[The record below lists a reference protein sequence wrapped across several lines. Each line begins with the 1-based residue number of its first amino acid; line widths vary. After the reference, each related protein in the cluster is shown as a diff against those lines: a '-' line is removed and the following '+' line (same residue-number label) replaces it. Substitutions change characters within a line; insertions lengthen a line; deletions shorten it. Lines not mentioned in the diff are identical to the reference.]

1 MNRHEIVPNYF
12 YDVCSRFAY
21 FILEA
26 LGEKKFWSMLQKIDL
41 TLDIDGLLFE
51 YTKRSLGQWCEIL
64 CK

>member
-26 LGEKKFWSMLQKIDL
+26 LGEKKNFGACCRKLI
-41 TLDIDGLLFE
+41 
-51 YTKRSLGQWCEIL
+51 
-64 CK
+64 